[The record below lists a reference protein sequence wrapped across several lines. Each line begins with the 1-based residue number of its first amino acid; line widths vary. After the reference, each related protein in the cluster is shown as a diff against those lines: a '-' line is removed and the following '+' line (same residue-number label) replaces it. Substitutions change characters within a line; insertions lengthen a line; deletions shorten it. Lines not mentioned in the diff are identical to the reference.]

1 MSKCTHF
8 SCERVGLGLRSD
20 HPQLS
25 SDQRIPQLNQ
35 DDVPSFFFVGA
46 AGRSSEFG
54 VLLLD
59 KSFSSAKYQLSPCF
73 HPHSRGAVGFGWML
87 ELFGFSFGFRSSL
100 ERLPI

>member
-1 MSKCTHF
+1 VNVLDWGS
-8 SCERVGLGLRSD
+8 G
-20 HPQLS
+20 QIILS
-25 SDQRIPQLNQ
+25 SAQISASRSSTRMMSLP
-35 DDVPSFFFVGA
+35 FFFVGA